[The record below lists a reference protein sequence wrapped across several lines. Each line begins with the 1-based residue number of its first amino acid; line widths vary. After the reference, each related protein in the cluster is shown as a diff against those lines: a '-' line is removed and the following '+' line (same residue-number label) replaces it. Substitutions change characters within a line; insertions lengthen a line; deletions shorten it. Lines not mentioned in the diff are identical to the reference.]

1 VETAHLIGL
10 FDVASEAVAL
20 LEPFAKLQATYIGST
35 SRGPIRRYL
44 GLAKHAAGNTQGAI
58 DDILMARNE
67 TTRSGEHLWSLACS
81 VDILEI
87 LATTDPQRAL
97 LLVPE
102 DIIIEAEAT
111 EMKWRALRG
120 RAALSRARNTLAQQL
135 GLTDRQCL
143 VLQGLSTNS
152 TINEIADTLGFSHST
167 VRQDS
172 IVIYRLL
179 GISGRSHIADRAR
192 ELMLL

>member
-1 VETAHLIGL
+1 
-10 FDVASEAVAL
+10 
-20 LEPFAKLQATYIGST
+20 
-35 SRGPIRRYL
+35 
-44 GLAKHAAGNTQGAI
+44 
-58 DDILMARNE
+58 
-67 TTRSGEHLWSLACS
+67 
-81 VDILEI
+81 
-87 LATTDPQRAL
+87 
-97 LLVPE
+97 
-102 DIIIEAEAT
+102 
-111 EMKWRALRG
+111 MKWRALRG

-135 GLTDRQCL
+135 GLTERQCL